1 MLEASNVYINKLFYS
16 VNVIQ
21 QYKTDHNISL
31 HKTLKGEKYLI
42 FT

>member
-1 MLEASNVYINKLFYS
+1 MLEASNVYINKFFYS
-16 VNVIQ
+16 LNVIQ
-21 QYKTDHNISL
+21 QYKTDHVSP